1 MFPVMLNV
9 RGRRCL
15 VVGGG
20 GVALRKVSS
29 LLQEGALVT
38 AIAPEPSQPLLRLA
52 AQGRVA
58 LERRSYRDG
67 EASEYAL
74 VFAATD
80 DRSVNAK
87 VSQDAESAGL
97 WVNVADDPELCSF
110 QLPARVQRG
119 SLQLAVASAGEAP
132 FAVRRIR
139 QLLDQRLG
147 PEWGQWLESAARF
160 REQVRA
166 AGLSPG
172 EQEACFD
179 KFFVETVDRE
189 RLSARVPPAREVD
202 GWFEGHR
209 EPTAAQSIPPGP
221 ARSAGTAGTGL
232 VSLVGAG
239 PGDPG
244 LLTLRGRAR
253 LLNAQVVV
261 YDRLAEP
268 AMPCDIPAQVE
279 LYCVGKEAGHHPVPQ
294 EEINALLVRLAM
306 AGKRVVRLKG
316 GDPYVFGRG
325 GEEAEAL
332 RDAGIPFEVVPGA
345 TSGIAAPAYA
355 GIPVTHR
362 REAVRVTLLTA
373 HESAKDGGPQVRWD
387 LLAADPHAT
396 LVGYMGVTSLPTVV
410 SRLLAAGMD
419 PSTPAAVVERG
430 TTSGQKVVRASLV
443 DLPGRVVASGIQA
456 PALFVIGPTAHH
468 ADRLDWLGD
477 LPLAGTR
484 LIVAPGAVSFASG
497 LEQAGAELVMVPVP
511 LTPAARIVM
520 AALPLSGC
528 VMHGAAEVDALDAER
543 GDPGWPHDV
552 AAWCVG
558 QRAATRARELG
569 WEPFHQVPAGADA
582 TELIRAIV
590 AARTRA
596 PQG

>member
-1 MFPVMLNV
+1 VFPVMLNV

-52 AQGRVA
+52 AQGRVE

-67 EASEYAL
+67 EASAYAL

-80 DRSVNAK
+80 DRAVNAR
-87 VSQDAESAGL
+87 VSHDAESAGL

-119 SLQLAVASAGEAP
+119 SLQVAVASAGEAP
-132 FAVRRIR
+132 FAVRRLR

-160 REQVRA
+160 RERVRA
-166 AGLSPG
+166 AGVSPG

-179 KFFVETVDRE
+179 RFFVETVDRQK
-189 RLSARVPPAREVD
+189 LTARVPPPHEV
-202 GWFEGHR
+202 GAWLEGLGAPGAAPP
-209 EPTAAQSIPPGP
+209 EPSETRRFPEAAG
-221 ARSAGTAGTGL
+221 AGQ

-244 LLTLRGRAR
+244 LLTLRGRDR
-253 LLNAQVVV
+253 LLNAQAVV

-294 EEINALLVRLAM
+294 EEINALLVRLASD
-306 AGKRVVRLKG
+306 GKRVVRLKG

-325 GEEAEAL
+325 SEEAEAL
-332 RDAGIPFEVVPGA
+332 RDAGVPFEVVPGV

-419 PSTPAAVVERG
+419 PLTPAAVVERG
-430 TTSGQKVVRASLV
+430 TTSGQRVVRASLV
-443 DLPGRVVASGIQA
+443 DLPDRVVASGLQA

-468 ADRLDWLGD
+468 ADRLGWLD
-477 LPLAGTR
+477 DRPLAGTR
-484 LIVAPGAVSFASG
+484 LVVAPGAVTFASG
-497 LEQAGAELVMVPVP
+497 LEQAGAELVLVPVP
-511 LTPAARIVM
+511 LTPAARVVM
-520 AALPLSGC
+520 AALPLTGC
-528 VMHGAAEVDALDAER
+528 VLHGAAEVDAVNAER
-543 GDPGWPHDV
+543 GDPGWPHGV

-558 QRAATRARELG
+558 QRAATRAQELG
-569 WEPFHQVPAGADA
+569 WEPLHQIPAGADA
-582 TELIRAIV
+582 IELVRAIA

-596 PQG
+596 PRG

>member
-1 MFPVMLNV
+1 MLNL

-38 AIAPEPSQPLLRLA
+38 AVALEPSQPLLRLA
-52 AQGRVA
+52 AQGRVE

-67 EASEYAL
+67 EASQYAL

-80 DRSVNAK
+80 DRSVNAR
-87 VSQDAESAGL
+87 VSRDAESAGL

-119 SLQLAVASAGEAP
+119 SLQVAVASAGEAP
-132 FAVRRIR
+132 FAVRRLR

-147 PEWGQWLESAARF
+147 SEWGQWLESAARF
-160 REQVRA
+160 RERVRA
-166 AGLSPG
+166 AGLPPG

-179 KFFVETVDRE
+179 RFFVETVDRDK
-189 RLSARVPPAREVD
+189 LTARVPPAHELSA
-202 GWFEGHR
+202 WLEGHAG
-209 EPTAAQSIPPGP
+209 PTVVSQEPPGTGRP
-221 ARSAGTAGTGL
+221 AETAGAGL

-244 LLTLRGRAR
+244 LLTIRARDR
-253 LLNAQVVV
+253 LLNAQAVV

-268 AMPCDIPAQVE
+268 AMPCDIPVQVE
-279 LYCVGKEAGHHPVPQ
+279 LYCVGKGAGHHPVPQ
-294 EEINALLVRLAM
+294 EEISALLVRLAA

-332 RDAGIPFEVVPGA
+332 REAGIPFEVVPGA

-373 HESAKDGGPQVRWD
+373 HESDKDGGSQIRWD

-410 SRLLAAGMD
+410 SRLLSSGMS

-430 TTSGQKVVRASLV
+430 TTSGQRVVRASLA
-443 DLPGRVVASGIQA
+443 DLPDRVVASGIQA

-468 ADRLDWLGD
+468 ADRLDWRSD
-477 LPLAGTR
+477 RPLAGTR
-484 LIVAPGAVSFASG
+484 LVVAPGAAAFASA
-497 LEQAGAELVMVPVP
+497 LELAGAELVMVPVP
-511 LTPAARIVM
+511 VTPASRIVM

-528 VMHGAAEVDALDAER
+528 VLHGAAEVDALNAER
-543 GDPGWPHDV
+543 GDPGWPDDV

-558 QRAATRARELG
+558 QRAATRAHELG
-569 WEPFHQVPAGADA
+569 WGPLHRIPDGENP
-582 TELIRAIV
+582 TELVRAV
-590 AARTRA
+590 AAARTRA
-596 PQG
+596 SRG